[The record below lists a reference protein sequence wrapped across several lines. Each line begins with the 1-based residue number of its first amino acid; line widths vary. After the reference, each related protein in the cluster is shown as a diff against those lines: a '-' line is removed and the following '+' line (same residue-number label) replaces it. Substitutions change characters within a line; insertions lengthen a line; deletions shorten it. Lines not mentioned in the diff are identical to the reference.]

1 MGNPQRRHGRAQLF
15 SLGLAGRMVA
25 LGHQAHELLAT
36 VARYQVLRALE
47 ASLEASGHLL
57 QAGIAGLVAVMVV
70 VAFEMVDINH
80 Q

>member
-1 MGNPQRRHGRAQLF
+1 
-15 SLGLAGRMVA
+15 MVA

-36 VARYQVLRALE
+36 VARYQVLRALK
-47 ASLEASGHLL
+47 ASLEASRHLL
-57 QAGIAGLVAVMVV
+57 QAGITGLVAVMVV